1 MNIQALKET
10 IQELKEKELELE
22 NIKEKQIE
30 ILKKKAEKF
39 KEIIMLYKSEEIVF
53 ENPNL
58 LHMFYT
64 GPVLGIE
71 KITNRAFIYDVD
83 TESVILLGEDEPLDK
98 KEETS
103 WWHLIKI
110 DQFENAIA
118 GFDHL
123 LDIPK
128 NDLANVKETIEELK
142 ASIEELEN

>member
-1 MNIQALKET
+1 
-10 IQELKEKELELE
+10 
-22 NIKEKQIE
+22 
-30 ILKKKAEKF
+30 
-39 KEIIMLYKSEEIVF
+39 
-53 ENPNL
+53 
-58 LHMFYT
+58 MFYT

-71 KITNRAFIYDVD
+71 KISNRAFIYDVD

-103 WWHLIKI
+103 WWYLIEI

-142 ASIEELEN
+142 ESIEELEN